1 MPPRQ
6 LVSRFALLA
15 TYTVAFVLLWP
26 WAGERYGRAFR
37 EGTMGMCRAIGASWV
52 VVLKPLE
59 RPTAHVDSEMFLIHR
74 QARESVSQTLS
85 SRYIG
90 YAPTTFLVALILAT
104 PLTWRRRLIALLW
117 GLVLTH
123 AWIAFS
129 MLLLIVHG
137 YSRGDVISIFDV
149 SPFTRDVLAFLRE
162 ALVQAPVIKYTVPAV
177 IWMLV
182 SFRRSDWA
190 RLLGTTKVND
200 SSSPDGKA

>member
-6 LVSRFALLA
+6 LASRFALLA
-15 TYTVAFVLLWP
+15 VYALAFVLIWP
-26 WAGERYGRAFR
+26 WVGDWYGRAFR
-37 EGTMGMCRAIGASWV
+37 AGTMEMCRTIGASWV
-52 VVLKPLE
+52 VVLEPAE
-59 RPTAHVDSEMFLIHR
+59 HTTAHSDSEMFLINR
-74 QARESVSQTLS
+74 QTRELAKQTLS

-104 PLTWRRRLIALLW
+104 PLTWRRRLTALLW

-129 MLLLIVHG
+129 MLLLIVYG
-137 YSRGDVISIFDV
+137 YSRGDVVSIFDV
-149 SPFTRDVLAFLRE
+149 SPFTRTALAFMRE
-162 ALVQAPVIKYTVPAV
+162 ALVKAPVIKYTVPAV

-190 RLLGTTKVND
+190 KMFGVTETD
-200 SSSPDGKA
+200 APSSTGGKA

>member
-15 TYTVAFVLLWP
+15 TYAVAFVLLWP
-26 WAGERYGRAFR
+26 WVGERYGRAFR
-37 EGTMGMCRAIGASWV
+37 EGTMGMCRTIGASWV

-59 RPTAHVDSEMFLIHR
+59 HPTAQLDTKMFLIHR

-162 ALVQAPVIKYTVPAV
+162 ALVMAPVVKYTVPAV

-190 RLLGTTKVND
+190 RLLGTTKAND
-200 SSSPDGKA
+200 SSSPGGKA